1 MLKSRMQR
9 ELSDFLFSDLWR
21 NSYSLCYLPILYA
34 SNYTTSYL
42 IGVCGGTAFSFRAT
56 SMASCTFS
64 EKDEPATYLRRK
76 AMWGQFNAWRMES
89 SVIEVLFDF
98 FIFLALRFSMASA
111 TDAACHSLRGS
122 WTVHTSH
129 SWKQTNASVPW
140 RGVPIRENL
149 VSIFQ

>member
-1 MLKSRMQR
+1 
-9 ELSDFLFSDLWR
+9 
-21 NSYSLCYLPILYA
+21 
-34 SNYTTSYL
+34 
-42 IGVCGGTAFSFRAT
+42 
-56 SMASCTFS
+56 MASCTFS

-98 FIFLALRFSMASA
+98 FIFLSLRFSMASA

-140 RGVPIRENL
+140 RGVPITSKLDDVALSVAVPADSLAQVLAEL
-149 VSIFQ
+149 P